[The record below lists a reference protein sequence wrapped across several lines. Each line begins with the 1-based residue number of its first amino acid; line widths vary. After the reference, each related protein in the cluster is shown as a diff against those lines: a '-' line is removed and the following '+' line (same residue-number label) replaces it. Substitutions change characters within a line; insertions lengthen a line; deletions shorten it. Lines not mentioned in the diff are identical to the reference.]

1 MQVIAKTS
9 SAWYEVTAPD
19 RKHGYMDTTYLVY
32 DHIEI
37 RFERHQLVRRCDKC
51 CHFPAMAVSLIEV
64 SWYSIFGRCNLPK
77 CFYQKYDIFPS
88 SSVCMGVGGDHHVSN
103 VTGPDTAPNRDQRFE
118 RLVDQY
124 QESVL
129 RTCFLYLCDKTLAED
144 ATQETFLKVY
154 RAMDSFRGESSEKTW
169 VLKIA
174 MHTCYDINH
183 SGWFRLMN
191 RRVTPEMLPDQSST
205 AVIDHDEE
213 LATAVMKLPRKL
225 REVILLHYYQELNVN
240 EIAVALGI
248 SHSSVSG
255 RLKRGREKL
264 KKLLEGREIDE

>member
-1 MQVIAKTS
+1 M
-9 SAWYEVTAPD
+9 
-19 RKHGYMDTTYLVY
+19 
-32 DHIEI
+32 
-37 RFERHQLVRRCDKC
+37 
-51 CHFPAMAVSLIEV
+51 
-64 SWYSIFGRCNLPK
+64 
-77 CFYQKYDIFPS
+77 
-88 SSVCMGVGGDHHVSN
+88 SN
-103 VTGPDTAPNRDQRFE
+103 VTGPNTVPNHDQVFE

-154 RAMDSFRGESSEKTW
+154 RAIDSFRGESSEKTW
-169 VLKIA
+169 ILKIA

-183 SGWFRLMN
+183 SGWFRFMN
-191 RRVTPEMLPDQSST
+191 RYVTPEMLPDQSST
-205 AVIDHDEE
+205 ADINRDEE

-225 REVILLHYYQELNVN
+225 REVILLYYYQELNVN
-240 EIAVALGI
+240 EIAVALSI

-264 KKLLEGREIDE
+264 KKLLEGRELDE